1 MSIKDRLN
9 RIEKSFAPAA
19 SQDCS
24 LCGECLCL
32 KKCSRCEHRRREFRI
47 GTYDPSKGVPHSES
61 KTCEA
66 CGRRRATKIVFNI
79 FRTTGA
85 DYDSNDEG

>member
-1 MSIKDRLN
+1 MSISERLA
-9 RIEKSFAPAA
+9 RLEKSLAPAA

-32 KKCSRCEHRRREFRI
+32 KRCRRCEHRRRKCTVSR
-47 GTYDPSKGVPHSES
+47 YDPSKGIPFSES

-79 FRTTGA
+79 ARTTGVH
-85 DYDSNDEG
+85 DD